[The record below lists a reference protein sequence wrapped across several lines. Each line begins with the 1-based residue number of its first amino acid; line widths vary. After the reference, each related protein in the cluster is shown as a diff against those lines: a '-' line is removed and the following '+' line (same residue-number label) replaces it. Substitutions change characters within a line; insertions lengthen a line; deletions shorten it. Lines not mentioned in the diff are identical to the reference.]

1 VLIFYKKVRR
11 LKMRRSF
18 LPHFEKAYFLTFIVL
33 IIAIA
38 QEIFA
43 LQKFFTPAE
52 PPKSHYK
59 IEARVDLERAL
70 VEGKETIIF
79 KNSSSLP
86 ISVLAFDWAIKE
98 ARSIELEMDGK
109 PLALMNSAKNPPLLS
124 PLLFELPKP
133 LPPRATAK
141 VDIKFSAADLIPVQR
156 DEIKLIDWFPRL
168 WWDDLPI
175 HDSFEVK
182 VDIPARYSLA
192 ASGLFDRKSG
202 YFKNKGVKTFGLYL
216 GKGLKTE
223 NREVEGVFITSLFT
237 EKGSE
242 CARLCLETAVDVVKF
257 YKNWLGFYPFEFLS
271 IVPGAAAPMGG
282 YPFASGIVVIHGQ
295 EQFDKRPLA
304 FWKWITA
311 HEIGHQYWGEYVMDD
326 ETPDWLWIGMGIYAD
341 REYML
346 FKNLGLEIH
355 AGLMSRYLNGL
366 RNHHDTTAD
375 IPPAQLRKIKFDF
388 NNIVIHGKGFSII
401 SALASLLGKETF
413 ERIYKRCL
421 KDYGARRL
429 DYKQFR
435 EVCEE
440 MSGQSLDW
448 FFEQWV
454 RTNKYLCYQVASQK
468 SVQEGNKYISTVKVE
483 SVGTMEMPVEVKAV
497 FEDGTSQTK
506 FTERLL
512 KTNNLSFESKSKLK
526 EVVLDPDKRLLMAEA
541 PIPLLPEELAEA
553 ILQIPWSGGGE
564 AALDSYKKAIDLNI
578 QDASLWFR
586 LGLLL
591 VDGGYYQESFAAF
604 KKTNELNP
612 AESTRF
618 AALVWMGQVKDLE
631 GSREEALKYYNEA
644 LKHDTGVTMRHDQWG
659 LQINKA
665 WVEERLKTPFKWG
678 KK

>member
-1 VLIFYKKVRR
+1 LLVFYKKVRR
-11 LKMRRSF
+11 LKMKHSPSPRF
-18 LPHFEKAYFLTFIVL
+18 KKVYFLTFAVL
-33 IIAIA
+33 IITLA
-38 QEIFA
+38 QGIFA
-43 LQKFFTPAE
+43 QQKFFAPAE

-59 IEARVDLERAL
+59 IEARIDLARVL
-70 VEGKETIIF
+70 VEGKETVTF

-98 ARSIELEMDGK
+98 GRSIELEMDGK
-109 PLALMNSAKNPPLLS
+109 PLALMNSAKNPPLSS

-133 LPPRATAK
+133 LAPRATAK
-141 VDIKFSAADLIPVQR
+141 VDIKFSAADLMPAQQ
-156 DEIKLIDWFPRL
+156 DEIKLIDWFPRI
-168 WWDDLPI
+168 WWDGLPT

-182 VDIPARYSLA
+182 VDIPAGYSLA
-192 ASGLFDRKSG
+192 ASGLFDKKSG
-202 YFKNKGVKTFGLYL
+202 YFQNKGVKTFGLYL

-223 NREVEGVFITSLFT
+223 GKEVEGVLITSLFT

-295 EQFDKRPLA
+295 ERFDKRPLT

-346 FKNLGLEIH
+346 FKNLGLEMH
-355 AGLMSRYLNGL
+355 SGLMSRYLNGL

-375 IPPAQLRKIKFDF
+375 IPPAQLRKTKFDF

-429 DYKQFR
+429 DYKEFR

-440 MSGQSLDW
+440 MSGQSLGW

-454 RTNKYLCYQVASQK
+454 RADKYLCYQVASQE
-468 SVQEGNKYISTVKVE
+468 SIQEGDKYVSMVKVK

-497 FEDGTSQTK
+497 FEDGTSQTR

-512 KTNNLSFESKSKLK
+512 KINNLSFESKSKLK
-526 EVVLDPDKRLLMAEA
+526 EVVLDPDKRLAMVEA
-541 PIPLLPEELAEA
+541 PVPLLPEELAEA

-564 AALDSYKKAIDLNI
+564 AALDSYQKAINLNI
-578 QDASLWFR
+578 RDASLWFR

-591 VDGGYYQESFAAF
+591 VDGGYYKESFAAF
-604 KKTNELNP
+604 QKAIELNP
-612 AESTRF
+612 PEINHFS
-618 AALVWMGQVKDLE
+618 ALVWMGHLKDLE

-644 LKHDTGVTMRHDQWG
+644 LKHDTGSTMRHDQWG

-678 KK
+678 KR